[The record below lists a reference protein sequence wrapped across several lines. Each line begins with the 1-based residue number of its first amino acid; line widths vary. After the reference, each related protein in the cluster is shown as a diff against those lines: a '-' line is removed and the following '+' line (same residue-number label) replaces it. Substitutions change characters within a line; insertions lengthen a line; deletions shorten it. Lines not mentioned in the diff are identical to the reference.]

1 MLIFELT
8 GKSAAQIFYE
18 NIVKRLGPDGRI
30 HWAADNEGRTVS
42 LARLVMT
49 APQWNAFGQFIID
62 EIKSESCM
70 GKFFKE
76 GISVSVPTSRKN
88 VKYGFQ
94 FWVYNVDGESAI
106 TMTGHGGFFNILSVE
121 KNTVISIFS
130 IDEKYKAGNLF
141 GDGVLSRIASE
152 IVR

>member
-1 MLIFELT
+1 
-8 GKSAAQIFYE
+8 
-18 NIVKRLGPDGRI
+18 
-30 HWAADNEGRTVS
+30 
-42 LARLVMT
+42 
-49 APQWNAFGQFIID
+49 
-62 EIKSESCM
+62 M

-76 GISVSVPTSRKN
+76 GISASVPTSRKN

-106 TMTGHGGFFNILSVE
+106 TMTGHGGLFNILSVE

-130 IDEKYKAGNLF
+130 IDAEYNAGNLF
-141 GDGVLSRIASE
+141 GDGVLSRIATE

>member
-1 MLIFELT
+1 M
-8 GKSAAQIFYE
+8 
-18 NIVKRLGPDGRI
+18 
-30 HWAADNEGRTVS
+30 GRTVS
-42 LARLVMT
+42 QARLVMT
-49 APQWNAFGQFIID
+49 APQWSAFGQFIID

-76 GISVSVPTSRKN
+76 GISSSVPTSRKN

-130 IDEKYKAGNLF
+130 VDEKYKAGNLF
-141 GDGVLSRIASE
+141 SDGVLSRFTSE

>member
-1 MLIFELT
+1 
-8 GKSAAQIFYE
+8 
-18 NIVKRLGPDGRI
+18 
-30 HWAADNEGRTVS
+30 
-42 LARLVMT
+42 MT
-49 APQWNAFGQFIID
+49 APQWSAFGQFIID
-62 EIKSESCM
+62 AIKSESCI

-76 GISVSVPTSRKN
+76 GISSSVITSRKN

-106 TMTGHGGFFNILSVE
+106 TMTGHGGLFNILSVE
-121 KNTVISIFS
+121 TNTVISIFS
-130 IDEKYKAGNLF
+130 LDNKYKAGNLF

>member
-1 MLIFELT
+1 
-8 GKSAAQIFYE
+8 
-18 NIVKRLGPDGRI
+18 
-30 HWAADNEGRTVS
+30 
-42 LARLVMT
+42 MT

-62 EIKSESCM
+62 EVKSESCM

-76 GISVSVPTSRKN
+76 GISSSVSTNREN
-88 VKYGFQ
+88 VRYGFQ
-94 FWVYNVDGESAI
+94 FWVYDVDGESAI

-130 IDEKYKAGNLF
+130 VDEEYEAGNLF
-141 GDGVLSRIASE
+141 GNGVLAKIASE